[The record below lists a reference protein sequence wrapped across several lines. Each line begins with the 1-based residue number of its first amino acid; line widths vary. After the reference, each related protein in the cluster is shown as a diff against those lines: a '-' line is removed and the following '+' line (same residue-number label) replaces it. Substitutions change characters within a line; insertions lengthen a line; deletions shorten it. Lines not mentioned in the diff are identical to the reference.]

1 LAKPEVSHIDIVP
14 PIGLERH
21 AKQHELWLVMQN
33 AHERYRTASLALD
46 LSAANEQCE
55 SNEPSSDASAV
66 MEQRTAFEQY
76 VEARLQFSEFMLD
89 QRPAEP
95 SVLAR
100 SSDAS
105 SSLTGYLRTGRQ
117 RLTFLAGA
125 LIVTYAMIC
134 SAAYVVRERRIVHD
148 FEQQSR
154 QMDTLLDQTTRD
166 VETLGQRLDVIRSRT
181 GVAKQIVHRSRSAAS
196 RKPSVR
202 LAPPSNGRRR
212 VVSTQRRGGRIGPF
226 RSQLKPQ
233 TGLRFERLPKD
244 MTASSRNGKHP
255 ASS

>member
-1 LAKPEVSHIDIVP
+1 LAKPEVSNTDIVS

-33 AHERYRTASLALD
+33 AHERYRTASEALELSTANGPCESD
-46 LSAANEQCE
+46 EHSSYASAAR
-55 SNEPSSDASAV
+55 
-66 MEQRTAFEQY
+66 EQRTAFEHY

-89 QRPAEP
+89 QRPAEAP
-95 SVLAR
+95 ALAR
-100 SSDAS
+100 TGEAS
-105 SSLTGYLRTGRQ
+105 SSLTGCFTTGRQ

-134 SAAYVVRERRIVHD
+134 SAASLVRERRIVHD

-154 QMDTLLDQTTRD
+154 QMDTLLDQTARD
-166 VETLGQRLDVIRSRT
+166 IAMLSQRLDVIRSRT
-181 GVAKQIVHRSRSAAS
+181 GLAKQIVHRSRSAAS

-202 LAPPSNGRRR
+202 LAPPSSGRRR
-212 VVSTQRRGGRIGPF
+212 FVSTQRRGGRIGSL

-233 TGLRFERLPKD
+233 TGVRFERLPKN
-244 MTASSRNGKHP
+244 MTASSRNGKH
-255 ASS
+255 AATS